1 MTTTNDRLSQNLPST
16 ASSSSAIGTIFDLFL
31 SFLKNWTFGIPD
43 FPFMKIKFY
52 YYYTR
57 YLTFLIRTNFFFN
70 INLSIEPYFDEVHLF
85 PRYKTQYPSYFC
97 WRSTFFAARFEV
109 KSICALF
116 LAFSMFNY
124 CFFLVLFFLSAALSK
139 LISAPNF
146 RREHFAKNFGGN
158 FLIFGIEG
166 FLVHLIYGK
175 FLSQT

>member
-1 MTTTNDRLSQNLPST
+1 MIVW
-16 ASSSSAIGTIFDLFL
+16 A
-31 SFLKNWTFGIPD
+31 
-43 FPFMKIKFY
+43 KICPLQPVAVAQLV
-52 YYYTR
+52 R
-57 YLTFLIRTNFFFN
+57 FLIFFCHFWKLDLRYPRFSLYEDQILLLLLHSISHVSDENEFFFN
-70 INLSIEPYFDEVHLF
+70 INLSIQPYFDEVHLF